1 VIFVHHASLYLV
13 PGSEISLLYYE
24 VCAFRFF
31 RLQESLVM
39 PCFAADR
46 MLGKLAKWVRVLGYD
61 VVYLRQ
67 AGDAEIRAKLK
78 EGRILLT
85 RERRAK
91 PWHKQGKVFVVNAN
105 NPEGQLRE
113 VVLGLDLAIL
123 DHALFSRC
131 LQCNSVLETV
141 SREEV
146 REQVPEYTWQT
157 HHQFHQCRDCG
168 RVYWTGSHSERMRQR
183 LDEILG
189 HCK

>member
-1 VIFVHHASLYLV
+1 MYIPF
-13 PGSEISLLYYE
+13 
-24 VCAFRFF
+24 FF
-31 RLQESLVM
+31 RSQKSFAM

-67 AGDAEIRAKLK
+67 AGDAEIRARLR

-85 RERRAK
+85 RDRRAR
-91 PWHKQGKVFVVNAN
+91 PWHKQGKVFVVKAN
-105 NPEGQLRE
+105 NPEGQFRE
-113 VVLGLDLAIL
+113 VVLGLGLAIL

-131 LQCNSVLETV
+131 LRCNSVLETV

-146 REQVPEYTWQT
+146 REHVPEYIWQT
-157 HHQFHQCRDCG
+157 HHQFHQCGDCG
-168 RVYWTGSHSERMRQR
+168 RFYWTGSHSERMRQR
-183 LDEILG
+183 LNEILG